1 MRTARGR
8 GEEGRGIAIRIEFAN
23 QRLAMG
29 MGVSERAGAASL
41 THFTA
46 IRAAPT

>member
-29 MGVSERAGAASL
+29 MGVSERGRGGLAHSL
-41 THFTA
+41 H
-46 IRAAPT
+46 RD